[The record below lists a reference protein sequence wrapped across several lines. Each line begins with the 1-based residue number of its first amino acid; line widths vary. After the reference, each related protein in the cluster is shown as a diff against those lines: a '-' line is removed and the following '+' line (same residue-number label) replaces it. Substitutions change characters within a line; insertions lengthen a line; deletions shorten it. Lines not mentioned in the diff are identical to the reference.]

1 MRKDA
6 KMSPAT
12 LISEAQLTANRQNA
26 QLSTGPNTDDGKSRV
41 RLNSLR
47 HGLTGNTILM
57 PYEDATQYQSFIAAI
72 AGNLQPEG
80 PAEQSLARSIA
91 DGHWRL
97 NRARAIEENIFAL
110 GAVSSSVAPDPDP
123 DLNAALNQAQTFLH
137 NAHQI
142 QLLTLYAGR
151 IDRLTRKNAADLKE
165 LQAARLA
172 AQQKAL
178 AEATLLTQLAESK
191 GAAYDPSADGFGFS
205 KLFLDRHIDRQ
216 TRLTEAR
223 RLFRKAA

>member
-1 MRKDA
+1 M
-6 KMSPAT
+6 
-12 LISEAQLTANRQNA
+12 
-26 QLSTGPNTDDGKSRV
+26 
-41 RLNSLR
+41 
-47 HGLTGNTILM
+47 
-57 PYEDATQYQSFIAAI
+57 
-72 AGNLQPEG
+72 
-80 PAEQSLARSIA
+80 A
-91 DGHWRL
+91 DGYWRL
-97 NRARAIEENIFAL
+97 NRARAIEENVFAL
-110 GAVSSSVAPDPDP
+110 GALANPVDLDADPSI
-123 DLNAALNQAQTFLH
+123 NAALTRAQTFLD
-137 NAHQI
+137 NAQQI

-151 IDRLTRKNAADLKE
+151 IDGSVRKNAADLKE

-172 AQQKAL
+172 AQEKAL